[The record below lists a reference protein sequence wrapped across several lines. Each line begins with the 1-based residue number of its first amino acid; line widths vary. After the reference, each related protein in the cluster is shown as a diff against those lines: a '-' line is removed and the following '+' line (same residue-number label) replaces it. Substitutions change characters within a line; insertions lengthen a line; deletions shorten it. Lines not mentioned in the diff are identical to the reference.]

1 MSDLTFTTRE
11 TPHTVTLILSGEID
25 LSSRDA
31 LDAATRVTPPAGAA
45 LCLDMSAVT
54 FMDSSGLN
62 FLLILHR
69 RLAEHGS
76 PLVLTGIQQEPM
88 RVLTLTGADAIL
100 LPPGERAP
108 HPRTVSHSGPL
119 NLTRPSGR

>member
-1 MSDLTFTTRE
+1 MSDLTLTTHE
-11 TPHTVTLILSGEID
+11 TPGTITLILSGEID
-25 LSSRDA
+25 LASRDA
-31 LDAATRVTPPAGAA
+31 LEAATRVNPPAGAS
-45 LCLDMSAVT
+45 LCLDMSEVT

-76 PLVLTGIQQEPM
+76 PLVLTGIRQEPM

-100 LPPGERAP
+100 LPPGERLPLPAP
-108 HPRTVSHSGPL
+108 RHTPAS
-119 NLTRPSGR
+119 